1 MSSIVVLIKREILI
15 IIKNL
20 TSYLFF
26 IFIFP
31 IILYLFLVTPF
42 HNLLQP
48 SSGMNYLYHGF
59 PAILF
64 LCTLIISFGFPL
76 IISKRDRCDNSYF
89 HFIISLPRDN
99 GLLMPGF
106 IFIIIKKH
114 LGEFIQWSGNMDI
127 SNVDKKLA
135 GDYITLIKR

>member
-1 MSSIVVLIKREILI
+1 MISIVVLIKREILI

-76 IISKRDRCDNSYF
+76 MISLRDRYESNYFYYLVSFINNYNYVIYIILVSLLLSYIQ
-89 HFIISLPRDN
+89 FITSLFN
-99 GLLMPGF
+99 IKYKLL
-106 IFIIIKKH
+106 
-114 LGEFIQWSGNMDI
+114 L
-127 SNVDKKLA
+127 
-135 GDYITLIKR
+135 